1 MKFKKILIIS
11 IFFLLFGC
19 EQYNTNNNKKINPS
33 YEKKYRNTGFTLVYN
48 DGLDIKELDNRSLQ
62 IFHSN
67 LKKKSFVKITNPLNN
82 KSLIAEVRSNKVEF
96 SKFYNSVISKR
107 IAESLELDLKEP
119 FVEIILISKDST
131 FVAKKSQTFEEEKKV
146 AEKAPIDGIK
156 ISNLNND
163 PKKNLGKNVKKR
175 FSYSIKV
182 ADFYY
187 KKTAKLMI
195 DRIKSETFL
204 KNIQIIEL
212 SKTNYRVLIG
222 PFNDINSLKESFEKM
237 NSLYFENLEILK
249 NV

>member
-19 EQYNTNNNKKINPS
+19 EQYSTNNNKKINVS
-33 YEKKYRNTGFTLVYN
+33 FEKKYRNTGFTLVYN
-48 DGLDIKELDNRSLQ
+48 DGLDIKELDSRSLL

-119 FVEIILISKDST
+119 FVEIILISKDTT

-163 PKKNLGKNVKKR
+163 PKENLGKNIKKR

-187 KKTAKLMI
+187 KKTAKLMT
-195 DRIKSETFL
+195 DRIKSETLL

-222 PFNDINSLKESFEKM
+222 PFNDIKSLKKSFEKM
-237 NSLYFENLEILK
+237 NHFEFENLEIIK

>member
-1 MKFKKILIIS
+1 MKFEKILIIS
-11 IFFLLFGC
+11 FFFLLFGC
-19 EQYNTNNNKKINPS
+19 EQYSTNNNKKINIS
-33 YEKKYRNTGFTLVYN
+33 FEKKYRNTGFTLVYN
-48 DGLDIKELDNRSLQ
+48 DGLNIKELDSRSLQ

-163 PKKNLGKNVKKR
+163 PKENLGKNIKKR

-187 KKTAKLMI
+187 KKTAKLMT

-237 NSLYFENLEILK
+237 NSLYFENLEIIK
-249 NV
+249 DV

>member
-48 DGLDIKELDNRSLQ
+48 DGLDIKELDTRSLQ

-222 PFNDINSLKESFEKM
+222 PFNDIKSLKDSFEKM
-237 NSLYFENLEILK
+237 SLFNFENLEVLK